1 MSQRNNEAERLK
13 RLREQQ
19 IAARDPLAKEKAY
32 HSRMAARPRPKM
44 TATSVIKDFQLK
56 WSLMF
61 AGGILGAI
69 VAVIL
74 GLAVQASWVPLVA
87 FALIAAGLIIGR
99 VIGAVL
105 DWRNEG
111 WTKRYRDIGLCLTR
125 SSRTASLAPAS
136 MRRATNGQSEGF
148 SDRRNVPDAAH
159 VG

>member
-32 HSRMAARPRPKM
+32 HARMAARPRPKM

-74 GLAVQASWVPLVA
+74 SLAVRASWVPLVA

-99 VIGAVL
+99 VMGAVL

-111 WTKRYRDIGLCLTR
+111 WTKR
-125 SSRTASLAPAS
+125 
-136 MRRATNGQSEGF
+136 
-148 SDRRNVPDAAH
+148 
-159 VG
+159 